1 MSLCRMSNCGQKSGR
16 VLGLELGTWS
26 CHLLHGT
33 DEGWMTFMRH
43 RLPKKVKDVIHHKL
57 QIKIMLSS
65 VLILLSTP
73 RKPCSF
79 AECQILSRKVV
90 VGRITALVML
100 FFSMAAMKGG

>member
-1 MSLCRMSNCGQKSGR
+1 MSFCRMSNFGQKSGR

-57 QIKIMLSS
+57 QIKNNAIQC
-65 VLILLSTP
+65 ID
-73 RKPCSF
+73 F
-79 AECQILSRKVV
+79 AICPSEAMQFCRMSNFVQKS
-90 VGRITALVML
+90 GRW
-100 FFSMAAMKGG
+100 